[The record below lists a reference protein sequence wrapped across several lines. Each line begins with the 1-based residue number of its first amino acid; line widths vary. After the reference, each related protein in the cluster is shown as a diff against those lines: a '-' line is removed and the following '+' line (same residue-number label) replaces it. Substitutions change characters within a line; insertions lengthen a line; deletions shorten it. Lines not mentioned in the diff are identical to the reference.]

1 MHLTYIRTKYI
12 LNKKCVISEKIQALT
27 GWTAHGKGC
36 PIYGMAY
43 RHNAC
48 LSADVTRDNDEGE
61 LLPERLYTSSCGGE
75 VKEWDP
81 SDGSL
86 KQITIIKV
94 GNYNFYCLIRLY
106 VIVAFS
112 VTS

>member
-1 MHLTYIRTKYI
+1 MYYLI
-12 LNKKCVISEKIQALT
+12 LEKIQAMI

-48 LSADVTRDNDEGE
+48 LSGDVTRDNDEEE
-61 LLPERLYTSSCGGE
+61 LLSERLYTSSCGGE

-86 KQITIIKV
+86 KQMTIIKV
-94 GNYNFYCLIRLY
+94 GIYVFYCSTQPHEILY
-106 VIVAFS
+106 
-112 VTS
+112 

>member
-1 MHLTYIRTKYI
+1 MI
-12 LNKKCVISEKIQALT
+12 

-43 RHNAC
+43 RHKAC
-48 LSADVTRDNDEGE
+48 LSGDVTRDNDEGE

-86 KQITIIKV
+86 KQMTIIKV
-94 GNYNFYCLIRLY
+94 GIYVFYYLSQLHEMKKEGY
-106 VIVAFS
+106 Y
-112 VTS
+112 